1 MMEKISQETFETEI
15 EMCKKH
21 FQKKQCCA
29 WGKCENCG
37 VVPLLVKLH
46 EGGIVDNKQD
56 IEALKEM
63 YFTDK
68 Q

>member
-1 MMEKISQETFETEI
+1 MEKISKEIFETEI

-37 VVPLLVKLH
+37 VLPLLQKLH
-46 EGGIVDNKQD
+46 KGEIIDEKET
-56 IEALKEM
+56 IEKFKAEM
-63 YFTDK
+63 LG
-68 Q
+68 